1 MKIEWYQ
8 MTDDEISQF
17 ATSYGVDEVQ
27 LRSVIDRENRL
38 NKEKGNEAPPAWGW
52 ETAFALFQGGDDAI
66 FDKSKTAFLNTSLVS
81 MLMLNITIPM
91 FVSRAS
97 FSDDNNVLD
106 IYQVLM
112 GLSSLC
118 SLGSVIVAIFWNDWL
133 NGLCPSRSDKQ
144 FFASLGTCN
153 DCIFLMD
160 LGIILGSAG
169 FILSSAYGIR
179 NAVAGYLALAFG
191 TMIIATVTYRWIITL
206 KPTVQRSVQ
215 RYSGLNHGNLKQDWT
230 GLTIKWFLGVDVTSK
245 ENAGKGRIVADIR
258 KG

>member
-1 MKIEWYQ
+1 M
-8 MTDDEISQF
+8 
-17 ATSYGVDEVQ
+17 
-27 LRSVIDRENRL
+27 RSVIDRENRL

-118 SLGSVIVAIFWNDWL
+118 SLGSVLVAVMWNDWL
-133 NGLCPSRSDKQ
+133 NGLCLSRSDKQ
-144 FFASLGTCN
+144 FFYSLGTSA
-153 DCIFLMD
+153 DSILLMN

-169 FILSSAYGIR
+169 FILASAYGIR
-179 NAVAGYLALAFG
+179 NVVAGYLALAFG
-191 TMIIATVTYRWIITL
+191 TMIIATVTYRWINTL
-206 KPTVQRSVQ
+206 QPTVQRCVQ
-215 RYSGLNHGNLKQDWT
+215 RYAGLHHGNLKEDWSGKIT
-230 GLTIKWFLGVDVTSK
+230 KWFLGVDVTSK